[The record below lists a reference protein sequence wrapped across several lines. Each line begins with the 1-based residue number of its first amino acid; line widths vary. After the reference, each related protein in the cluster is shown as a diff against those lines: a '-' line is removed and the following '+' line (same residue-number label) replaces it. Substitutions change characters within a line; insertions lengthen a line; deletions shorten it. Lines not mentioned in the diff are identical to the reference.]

1 MTVNEY
7 AQFVKRIGI
16 VGIANIL
23 ISLSGL
29 IFIPIITKNFSTSDY
44 GVWAQVNTLVALVP
58 NVVNLGL
65 PYTMVRFLAAEKD
78 KSLIR
83 QSFYSM
89 MVLVLAS
96 TLIMVSL
103 FVIFSN
109 QIANALFDGN
119 IQIMAIVIVI
129 SFLACL
135 NLMFLSYFRTFQKIA
150 YYSTFL
156 VLQTYI
162 GVGVSIVLTL
172 MNYPIETVVLG
183 LLTGYLFVFIIMMV
197 LIVKELGFTT
207 KFKDLK
213 EELKFAIPTI
223 PNNVSSW
230 VVDSSDKFVIG
241 IFLGSAAVGC
251 YSPGYALGSILL
263 MFLTPF
269 AVLLPAVLPEY
280 FESGD
285 MDKVNTFLTYSLKY
299 YLLLTIPA
307 AVGMSLLSKPLLYIL
322 TTDIIANQGYMITPL
337 VALGAI
343 FMGIYGIVNNI
354 IILEKKTTILGY
366 IWISVAILNIA
377 FNIVAVPYLGI
388 YGAGIVTLICYF
400 FAFAVT
406 TFYSKKYAK
415 LPFDYKSI
423 GKIIIATAVMGVFV
437 RWMNPSGIINILIVI
452 LCSVVIYFVVLLL
465 LKGIN
470 KKEINL
476 IKEMI

>member
-1 MTVNEY
+1 MDEY
-7 AQFVKRIGI
+7 VQFIKRIGI

-29 IFIPIITKNFSTSDY
+29 IFIPIITKNFSTADY

-58 NVVNLGL
+58 NIVNLGL

-78 KSLIR
+78 KEIIK

-89 MVLVLAS
+89 MLLVLCS
-96 TLIMVSL
+96 TMIMILIFS
-103 FVIFSN
+103 IFSN

-119 IQIMAIVIVI
+119 MQIMAIVTAI
-129 SFLACL
+129 SFFACI
-135 NLMFLSYFRTFQKIA
+135 NLMLLSYFRTFQKISF
-150 YYSTFL
+150 YSAFL

-162 GVGVSIVLTL
+162 GVGLCIVLTL
-172 MNYPIETVVLG
+172 MNYPLEVVVLG
-183 LLTGYLFVFIIMMV
+183 LLSGYLLVFIAMAI
-197 LIVKELGFTT
+197 LIIRELGFTT
-207 KFKDLK
+207 KFKSLSD
-213 EELKFAIPTI
+213 ELKFAIPTI

-241 IFLGSAAVGC
+241 IVIGSAAVGC

-280 FESGD
+280 FEKGD
-285 MDKVNTFLTYSLKY
+285 MGKVNTFLTYSMKY
-299 YLLLTIPA
+299 FLLITIPA
-307 AVGMSLLSKPLLYIL
+307 AVGMSLLSKPLLYVL
-322 TTDIIANQGYMITPL
+322 TTEIIANQGYMITPL

-366 IWISVAILNIA
+366 IWISVAILNIIL
-377 FNIVAVPYLGI
+377 NIIAVPYIGI
-388 YGAGIVTLICYF
+388 YGAGISTFVCYF

-406 TFYSKKYAK
+406 LIYSKKYAD
-415 LPFDYKSI
+415 LPFDLKSLV
-423 GKIIIATAVMGVFV
+423 KILIASTIMGIFV
-437 RWMNPSGIINILIVI
+437 KLANPNGIINILIVI
-452 LCSVVIYFVVLLL
+452 VIAVIIYFAALLL
-465 LKGIN
+465 LKGID

-476 IKEMI
+476 VKSMI

>member
-1 MTVNEY
+1 MDEY
-7 AQFVKRIGI
+7 IQFIKRIGI
-16 VGIANIL
+16 IGIANIL

-44 GVWAQVNTLVALVP
+44 GVWAQVNTLIALVP
-58 NVVNLGL
+58 NIVNLGL
-65 PYTMVRFLAAEKD
+65 PYTMVRFLAAQKD
-78 KSLIR
+78 TEIIKR
-83 QSFYSM
+83 SFYSM
-89 MVLVLAS
+89 MALVLLS
-96 TLIMVSL
+96 TLIMIAVFL
-103 FVIFSN
+103 IFSS

-119 IQIMAIVIVI
+119 MQIMMIVTVI

-135 NLMFLSYFRTFQKIA
+135 NLMLLSYFRTFQQIMF
-150 YYSTFL
+150 YSIFL

-172 MNYPIETVVLG
+172 MNYSIEYVVLG
-183 LLTGYLFVFIIMMV
+183 LLSGYLITFVVMAF
-197 LIVKELGFTT
+197 LIVRQLGFTLH
-207 KFKDLK
+207 FKSLK
-213 EELKFAIPTI
+213 DELKFAIPTV

-241 IFLGSAAVGC
+241 IFIGSAAVGC

-280 FESGD
+280 FEAGD
-285 MDKVNTFLTYSLKY
+285 MDKVNTFLTYSMKY
-299 YLLLTIPA
+299 YLLITVPA

-322 TTDIIANQGYMITPL
+322 TTTVIADNGFMITPL

-366 IWISVAILNIA
+366 IWIGVAILNIVL
-377 FNIVAVPYLGI
+377 NIIAVPYLGI
-388 YGAGIVTLICYF
+388 YGAGLATLVCYF
-400 FAFAVT
+400 FAFLVT
-406 TFYSKKYAK
+406 MIFSSKFTK

-423 GKIIIATAVMGVFV
+423 VKIIISSLIMGIFV
-437 RWMNPSGIINILIVI
+437 HFSNPSGIINILIVI
-452 LCSVVIYFVVLLL
+452 LISVVIYFVLLFI
-465 LKGIN
+465 LKGID
-470 KKEINL
+470 KKEIDL
-476 IKEMI
+476 IKSMI

>member
-1 MTVNEY
+1 MDEY
-7 AQFVKRIGI
+7 IQFIKRIGI

-44 GVWAQVNTLVALVP
+44 GVWAQVNTLIALVP
-58 NVVNLGL
+58 NIVNLGL

-78 KSLIR
+78 KTIIKE
-83 QSFYSM
+83 SFYSM
-89 MVLVLAS
+89 MALVLAS
-96 TLIMVSL
+96 TLIMV
-103 FVIFSN
+103 FVFLIFFT

-119 IQIMAIVIVI
+119 MQIMMIVTVI

-135 NLMFLSYFRTFQKIA
+135 NLMFLSYFRTFQQIA

-162 GVGVSIVLTL
+162 GVGVSIALTL
-172 MNYPIETVVLG
+172 MGYPIEFVVLG
-183 LLTGYLFVFIIMMV
+183 LLTGYLAVFIVMLI
-197 LIVKELGFTT
+197 LIVKELGFTF
-207 KFKDLK
+207 KFKSLW

-241 IFLGSAAVGC
+241 VALGSAAVGC

-269 AVLLPAVLPEY
+269 AVLLPAVLPQYYEA
-280 FESGD
+280 GD
-285 MDKVNTFLTYSLKY
+285 MTKVNTFLTYSMKY
-299 YLLLTIPA
+299 YLLLTVPA
-307 AVGMSLLSKPLLYIL
+307 AVGMTLLSKPLLYVL
-322 TTDIIANQGYMITPL
+322 TTEVIADSGFMITPL

-354 IILEKKTTILGY
+354 IILEKKTKILGY
-366 IWISVAILNIA
+366 IWISVAVLNIILNI
-377 FNIVAVPYLGI
+377 ISVPYLGI
-388 YGAGIVTLICYF
+388 YGAGLATLICYF
-400 FAFAVT
+400 FAFSVT
-406 TFYSKKYAK
+406 LIYSNKYAK

-423 GKIIIATAVMGVFV
+423 FKIIIASLIMGVFV
-437 RWMNPSGIINILIVI
+437 KFVNPSGIINILIVI
-452 LCSVVIYFVVLLL
+452 LIAVLIYFVVLFI

-470 KKEINL
+470 KKEIDL
-476 IKEMI
+476 IKSMI

>member
-1 MTVNEY
+1 MDEY
-7 AQFVKRIGI
+7 IQFIKRIGI

-58 NVVNLGL
+58 NIVNLGL

-78 KSLIR
+78 KEIIR

-89 MVLVLAS
+89 MALVLAS
-96 TLIMVSL
+96 TIVMIVV
-103 FVIFSN
+103 FIVFST
-109 QIANALFDGN
+109 QIANALFDGSM
-119 IQIMAIVIVI
+119 QIMWIVTGIAFFSCI
-129 SFLACL
+129 
-135 NLMFLSYFRTFQKIA
+135 NLMLLSYFRTFQQIA
-150 YYSTFL
+150 YYSIFL

-172 MNYPIETVVLG
+172 LKYPIKVVVLG
-183 LLTGYLFVFIIMMV
+183 LLSGYIIVFIVMAL
-197 LIVKELGFTT
+197 LILKQLGFTL
-207 KFKDLK
+207 KFKSLT
-213 EELKFAIPTI
+213 EELKFAIPTV

-241 IFLGSAAVGC
+241 ICLGSAAVGC

-285 MDKVNTFLTYSLKY
+285 MDKVDTFLTYSMKY
-299 YLLLTIPA
+299 YLLITVPA

-322 TTDIIANQGYMITPL
+322 TTTIIADSGYMITPL

-354 IILEKKTTILGY
+354 IILEKKTSILGY
-366 IWISVAILNIA
+366 IWITVAVLNIVL
-377 FNIVAVPYLGI
+377 NIFAVPYLGI
-388 YGAGIVTLICYF
+388 YGAGLATLVCYF
-400 FAFAVT
+400 FAFLVT
-406 TFYSKKYAK
+406 MFYSSKFAR
-415 LPFDYKSI
+415 LPFDVKSI
-423 GKIIIATAVMGVFV
+423 IKILISSAIMGVFV
-437 RWMNPSGIINILIVI
+437 YIINPQGIINILIVI
-452 LCSVVIYFVVLLL
+452 LISVLIYFVVLFL
-465 LKGIN
+465 LKGID

-476 IKEMI
+476 IKSMI

>member
-241 IFLGSAAVGC
+241 IFLGSTAVGC

>member
-1 MTVNEY
+1 MDEY
-7 AQFVKRIGI
+7 IQFIKRIGI

-44 GVWAQVNTLVALVP
+44 GVWAQVNTLIALVP
-58 NVVNLGL
+58 NIVNLGL
-65 PYTMVRFLAAEKD
+65 PYTMVRFLAAQKD
-78 KSLIR
+78 KKIIQ

-89 MVLVLAS
+89 MALVLAS
-96 TLIMVSL
+96 TIVMVVVFL
-103 FVIFSN
+103 VFST
-109 QIANALFDGN
+109 QIANALFDGSL
-119 IQIMAIVIVI
+119 QIMLIVTVI

-135 NLMFLSYFRTFQKIA
+135 NLMLLSYFRTFQQIA
-150 YYSTFL
+150 YYSLFL

-172 MNYPIETVVLG
+172 LNHPIEIVVLG
-183 LLTGYLFVFIIMMV
+183 LLSGYLIVFIAMV
-197 LIVKELGFTT
+197 FLIIRQLGFTVR
-207 KFKDLK
+207 FKNLK

-241 IFLGSAAVGC
+241 IFLGTAAVGC

-285 MDKVNTFLTYSLKY
+285 TEKVDTFLTYSLKY
-299 YLLLTIPA
+299 YLLITIPA

-322 TTDIIANQGYMITPL
+322 TTTVIADGGYMITPL

-354 IILEKKTTILGY
+354 IILEKKTSILGY
-366 IWISVAILNIA
+366 IWISVAILNIVL
-377 FNIVAVPYLGI
+377 NIFAVPYLGI
-388 YGAGIVTLICYF
+388 YGAGIATLICYF
-400 FAFAVT
+400 MAFLVT
-406 TFYSKKYAK
+406 MFYSSKFMK
-415 LPFDYKSI
+415 LPFDVKSI
-423 GKIIIATAVMGVFV
+423 LKIIIASIIMGIFV
-437 RWMNPSGIINILIVI
+437 NIANPYGIVNILIVI
-452 LCSVVIYFVVLLL
+452 VIAVLIYFVVLFLL
-465 LKGIN
+465 RGIDR
-470 KKEINL
+470 KEINL
-476 IKEMI
+476 IKSMI

>member
-1 MTVNEY
+1 MDEY
-7 AQFVKRIGI
+7 IQFIKRIGI

-44 GVWAQVNTLVALVP
+44 GVWAQVNTLIALVP
-58 NVVNLGL
+58 NIVNLGL
-65 PYTMVRFLAAEKD
+65 PYTMVRFLAAQKD
-78 KSLIR
+78 KKIIQ

-89 MVLVLAS
+89 MALVLAS
-96 TLIMVSL
+96 TIVMVVVFL
-103 FVIFSN
+103 VFST
-109 QIANALFDGN
+109 QIANALFDGSL
-119 IQIMAIVIVI
+119 QIMLIVTVI

-135 NLMFLSYFRTFQKIA
+135 NLMLLSYFRTFQQIA
-150 YYSTFL
+150 YYSLFL

-172 MNYPIETVVLG
+172 LNHPIEIVVLG
-183 LLTGYLFVFIIMMV
+183 LLSGYLIVFIAMV
-197 LIVKELGFTT
+197 FLIIRQLGFTVR
-207 KFKDLK
+207 FKNLK

-241 IFLGSAAVGC
+241 IFLGTAAVGC

-285 MDKVNTFLTYSLKY
+285 TEKVNTFLTYSLKY
-299 YLLLTIPA
+299 YLLITIPA

-322 TTDIIANQGYMITPL
+322 TTTVIADSGYMITPL

-354 IILEKKTTILGY
+354 IILEKKTSILGY
-366 IWISVAILNIA
+366 IWISVAILNIVL
-377 FNIVAVPYLGI
+377 NIFAVPYLGI
-388 YGAGIVTLICYF
+388 YGAGIATLICYF
-400 FAFAVT
+400 MAFLVT
-406 TFYSKKYAK
+406 MFYSSKFMK
-415 LPFDYKSI
+415 LPFDVKSI
-423 GKIIIATAVMGVFV
+423 LKIIIASIIMGIFV
-437 RWMNPSGIINILIVI
+437 NIANPYGIVNILIVI
-452 LCSVVIYFVVLLL
+452 VIAVLIYFVVLFLL
-465 LKGIN
+465 RGIDR
-470 KKEINL
+470 KEINL
-476 IKEMI
+476 IKSMI

>member
-1 MTVNEY
+1 MNEY
-7 AQFVKRIGI
+7 VQFIKRIGI

-29 IFIPIITKNFSTSDY
+29 IFIPIITKNFSTADY

-58 NVVNLGL
+58 NIVNLGL

-78 KSLIR
+78 KQVIK

-89 MVLVLAS
+89 MLLVLAS
-96 TLIMVSL
+96 TVIMIMVFL
-103 FVIFSN
+103 IFSQ
-109 QIANALFDGN
+109 QIANALFDGSM
-119 IQIMAIVIVI
+119 QIMLIVTVI

-135 NLMFLSYFRTFQKIA
+135 NLMLLSYFRTFQKIA
-150 YYSTFL
+150 YYSAFL

-172 MNYPIETVVLG
+172 MKYSIEVVVLG
-183 LLTGYLFVFIIMMV
+183 LLTGYLFVFVAMAILIIR
-197 LIVKELGFTT
+197 ELGFTT
-207 KFKDLK
+207 KLKSLK
-213 EELKFAIPTI
+213 EELKFAIPTV

-280 FESGD
+280 FEKGD
-285 MDKVNTFLTYSLKY
+285 MDKVNTFLTYSMKY

-322 TTDIIANQGYMITPL
+322 TTEIIANQGYMITPL
-337 VALGAI
+337 VALGAV

-366 IWISVAILNIA
+366 IWISVAVLNIV

-406 TFYSKKYAK
+406 LVYSKKYAS
-415 LPFDYKSI
+415 LPFDYRAI
-423 GKIIIATAVMGVFV
+423 LKILIASLIMGIFV
-437 RWMNPSGIINILIVI
+437 KIANPIGIINILIVI
-452 LCSVVIYFVVLLL
+452 AAAVVIYFVVLIL
-465 LKGIN
+465 LKGID

-476 IKEMI
+476 IKGMI

>member
-1 MTVNEY
+1 MDEY
-7 AQFVKRIGI
+7 IQFIKRIGV

-29 IFIPIITKNFSTSDY
+29 IFIPIITKNFSTANY
-44 GVWAQVNTLVALVP
+44 GVWAQVNTVIALVP

-78 KSLIR
+78 KSIIK

-89 MVLVLAS
+89 MLLVLAS
-96 TLIMVSL
+96 TLVMVAV
-103 FVIFSN
+103 FIVFSS
-109 QIANALFDGN
+109 QIANALFDGSM
-119 IQIMAIVIVI
+119 QIMAIVTVI

-135 NLMFLSYFRTFQKIA
+135 NLMLLSYFRTFQRIA
-150 YYSTFL
+150 YYSGFL

-172 MNYPIETVVLG
+172 MHYPIEIVVLG
-183 LLTGYLFVFIIMMV
+183 LLTGYLLTFIAMAF
-197 LIVKELGFTT
+197 LIVRELGFTT
-207 KFKDLK
+207 KLK
-213 EELKFAIPTI
+213 SLRDELKFAIPTV

-280 FESGD
+280 FEAGD
-285 MDKVNTFLTYSLKY
+285 MEKVDTFLSYSMKY
-299 YLLLTIPA
+299 YLLITIPA

-322 TTDIIANQGYMITPL
+322 TTDIIANQVFMVTPL

-343 FMGIYGIVNNI
+343 FMGIYGISNNI

-366 IWISVAILNIA
+366 IWISVAILNIVL
-377 FNIVAVPYLGI
+377 NIFAVPYLGI
-388 YGAGIVTLICYF
+388 FGAGLATLVCYF

-406 TFYSKKYAK
+406 LVYSRKYAR

-423 GKIIIATAVMGVFV
+423 AKILIASAIMGVFV
-437 RWMNPSGIINILIVI
+437 KFANPYGIVNILIVI
-452 LCSVVIYFVVLLL
+452 VIAVVIYFVVLFL
-465 LKGIN
+465 LKGID

-476 IKEMI
+476 IKGMI

>member
-1 MTVNEY
+1 MDEY
-7 AQFVKRIGI
+7 IQFIQRIGI

-58 NVVNLGL
+58 NIVNLGL

-78 KSLIR
+78 KEIIR

-89 MVLVLAS
+89 MALVLAS
-96 TLIMVSL
+96 TIVMIVV
-103 FVIFSN
+103 FIVFST
-109 QIANALFDGN
+109 QIANALFDGSM
-119 IQIMAIVIVI
+119 QIMWIVTGIAFFSCI
-129 SFLACL
+129 
-135 NLMFLSYFRTFQKIA
+135 NLMLLSYFRTFQQIA
-150 YYSTFL
+150 YYSIFL

-172 MNYPIETVVLG
+172 LKYPIEVVVLG
-183 LLTGYLFVFIIMMV
+183 LLSGYLIVFIVMAL
-197 LIVKELGFTT
+197 LILKQLGFTL
-207 KFKDLK
+207 KFKSLT
-213 EELKFAIPTI
+213 EELKFAIPTV

-241 IFLGSAAVGC
+241 ICLGSAAVGC

-285 MDKVNTFLTYSLKY
+285 MDKVDTFLTYSMKY
-299 YLLLTIPA
+299 YLLITVPA

-322 TTDIIANQGYMITPL
+322 TTTIIADSGYMITPL

-354 IILEKKTTILGY
+354 IILEKKTSILGY
-366 IWISVAILNIA
+366 IWITVAVLNIVL
-377 FNIVAVPYLGI
+377 NIFAVPYLGI
-388 YGAGIVTLICYF
+388 YGAGLATLVCYF
-400 FAFAVT
+400 LAFLVT
-406 TFYSKKYAK
+406 MFYSSKFAR
-415 LPFDYKSI
+415 LPFDVKSI
-423 GKIIIATAVMGVFV
+423 IKILISSAIMGVFV
-437 RWMNPSGIINILIVI
+437 YITNPQGIINSLIVI
-452 LCSVVIYFVVLLL
+452 LISVLIYFVVLFL
-465 LKGIN
+465 LKGID

-476 IKEMI
+476 IKSMI

>member
-1 MTVNEY
+1 MDEY
-7 AQFVKRIGI
+7 IQFIKRIGV

-29 IFIPIITKNFSTSDY
+29 IFIPIITKNFSTANY
-44 GVWAQVNTLVALVP
+44 GVWAQVNTVIALVP

-78 KSLIR
+78 KSIIK

-89 MVLVLAS
+89 MLLVLAS
-96 TLIMVSL
+96 TLVMVVVFIVFAS
-103 FVIFSN
+103 
-109 QIANALFDGN
+109 QIANALFDGSM
-119 IQIMAIVIVI
+119 QIMAIVTVI

-135 NLMFLSYFRTFQKIA
+135 NLMLLSYFRTFQRIA
-150 YYSTFL
+150 YYSGFL

-172 MNYPIETVVLG
+172 MHYTIEVVVLG
-183 LLTGYLFVFIIMMV
+183 LLTGYLLTFIAMAF
-197 LIVKELGFTT
+197 LIIRELGFTT
-207 KFKDLK
+207 KLK
-213 EELKFAIPTI
+213 SLRDELKFAIPTV

-280 FESGD
+280 FEAGD
-285 MDKVNTFLTYSLKY
+285 MEKVNTFLSYSMKY
-299 YLLLTIPA
+299 YLLITVPA

-322 TTDIIANQGYMITPL
+322 TTEIIANQGFMVTPL

-343 FMGIYGIVNNI
+343 FMGIYGISNNI

-366 IWISVAILNIA
+366 IWISVAILNIV
-377 FNIVAVPYLGI
+377 FNIFSVPYFGI
-388 YGAGIVTLICYF
+388 FGAGLATLICYF

-406 TFYSKKYAK
+406 LIYSKRYAR

-423 GKIIIATAVMGVFV
+423 VKILIASAIMGVFV
-437 RWMNPSGIINILIVI
+437 KIANPYGIVNILIVI
-452 LCSVVIYFVVLLL
+452 AIAVVIYFVVLFL
-465 LKGIN
+465 LKGID
-470 KKEINL
+470 KKEIDL
-476 IKEMI
+476 IKGMI

>member
-1 MTVNEY
+1 MDEY
-7 AQFVKRIGI
+7 VQFIKRIGV

-58 NVVNLGL
+58 NIVNLGL

-78 KSLIR
+78 KNIIK

-89 MVLVLAS
+89 MALVLAS
-96 TLIMVSL
+96 TLIMILV
-103 FVIFSN
+103 FVVFSH
-109 QIANALFDGN
+109 QIADALFDGN
-119 IQIMAIVIVI
+119 MQIMLIVTVI

-135 NLMFLSYFRTFQKIA
+135 NLMLLSYFRTFQQIS
-150 YYSTFL
+150 YYSIFL

-162 GVGVSIVLTL
+162 GVGVSIILTL
-172 MNYPIETVVLG
+172 FNYPIEIVILG
-183 LLTGYLFVFIIMMV
+183 LLSGYLILFILMSF
-197 LIVKELGFTT
+197 LIIKQLGFTI
-207 KFKDLK
+207 KFKSLV
-213 EELKFAIPTI
+213 EELKFAIPTV

-241 IFLGSAAVGC
+241 VIIGSAAVGC

-285 MDKVNTFLTYSLKY
+285 MEKVNTFLTYSMKY
-299 YLLLTIPA
+299 YLLFTIPA
-307 AVGMSLLSKPLLYIL
+307 AIGMSLLSKSLLYIL
-322 TTDIIANQGYMITPL
+322 TTQVIADSGYMITPL

-354 IILEKKTTILGY
+354 IILEKKTSILGY
-366 IWISVAILNIA
+366 IWISVAILNIIL
-377 FNIVAVPYLGI
+377 NILLVPYMGI
-388 YGAGIVTLICYF
+388 YGAGLATLICYL
-400 FAFAVT
+400 FAFLVT
-406 TFYSKKYAK
+406 LYYSSKFIK
-415 LPFDYKSI
+415 LPFDVKSI
-423 GKIIIATAVMGVFV
+423 IKIIISSIIMGIFLNI
-437 RWMNPSGIINILIVI
+437 MNPQGIINIILVI
-452 LCSVVIYFVVLLL
+452 LVSIAIYFIVLFL

-476 IKEMI
+476 IKSMI

>member
-1 MTVNEY
+1 MNEY
-7 AQFVKRIGI
+7 VQFIKRIGI

-44 GVWAQVNTLVALVP
+44 GVWAQVNTLIALVP
-58 NVVNLGL
+58 NIVNLGL

-78 KSLIR
+78 KSLIK

-89 MVLVLAS
+89 MALVLAS
-96 TLIMVSL
+96 TLIMVVVFL
-103 FVIFSN
+103 IFSS

-119 IQIMAIVIVI
+119 MQIMTIVTVI

-135 NLMFLSYFRTFQKIA
+135 NLMFLSYFRTFQQIA

-162 GVGVSIVLTL
+162 GVGVSIALTL
-172 MNYPIETVVLG
+172 MEYPIEIVVLG
-183 LLTGYLFVFIIMMV
+183 LLTGYLAVFIVMLI
-197 LIVKELGFTT
+197 LIVRQLGFTF
-207 KFKDLK
+207 KFKSLK
-213 EELKFAIPTI
+213 EELQFAIPTI

-241 IFLGSAAVGC
+241 VALGSAAVGC

-280 FESGD
+280 YEAGN
-285 MDKVNTFLTYSLKY
+285 MDKVNTFLTYSMKY
-299 YLLLTIPA
+299 YLLITIPA

-322 TTDIIANQGYMITPL
+322 TTTVIADSGFMITPL

-354 IILEKKTTILGY
+354 IILEKRTKILGY
-366 IWISVAILNIA
+366 IWIGVAILNIIL
-377 FNIVAVPYLGI
+377 NIISVPYLGI
-388 YGAGIVTLICYF
+388 YGAGLATLVCYF

-406 TFYSKKYAK
+406 LIYSNKSAT

-423 GKIIIATAVMGVFV
+423 LKIIIASLIMGVFV
-437 RWMNPSGIINILIVI
+437 KFTNPNGIINILIVI
-452 LCSVVIYFVVLLL
+452 FIAVLIYFVVLFA
-465 LKGIN
+465 LKTVDR
-470 KKEINL
+470 KEIEL
-476 IKEMI
+476 IKGMI

>member
-1 MTVNEY
+1 MDEY
-7 AQFVKRIGI
+7 IQFIKRIGI

-29 IFIPIITKNFSTSDY
+29 IFIPIITKSFSTSDY
-44 GVWAQVNTLVALVP
+44 GVWAQVNTLIALVP

-78 KSLIR
+78 KNVIK

-89 MVLVLAS
+89 MALVLAS
-96 TLIMVSL
+96 TLIMIAVFL
-103 FVIFSN
+103 IFST

-119 IQIMAIVIVI
+119 MQIMYIVTVI
-129 SFLACL
+129 SFLACI
-135 NLMFLSYFRTFQKIA
+135 NLMLLSYFRTFQKIA
-150 YYSTFL
+150 YYSAFL

-172 MNYPIETVVLG
+172 MNYPIEVVVLG
-183 LLTGYLFVFIIMMV
+183 LLSGYLFVFVAMAI
-197 LIVKELGFTT
+197 LIVKELGIAT
-207 KFKDLK
+207 KFKSLK
-213 EELKFAIPTI
+213 DELKFAIPTV

-280 FESGD
+280 FEAGD
-285 MDKVNTFLTYSLKY
+285 MDKVDTFLSYSMKY
-299 YLLLTIPA
+299 YLLITVPA

-322 TTDIIANQGYMITPL
+322 TTTVIADNGFMITPL

-354 IILEKKTTILGY
+354 IILEKKTSILGY
-366 IWISVAILNIA
+366 IWISVAILNIVL
-377 FNIVAVPYLGI
+377 NIFAVPYLGI
-388 YGAGIVTLICYF
+388 YGAGLATLICYF

-406 TFYSKKYAK
+406 LIYSKRYAR

-423 GKIIIATAVMGVFV
+423 AKILVASIIMGIFV
-437 RWMNPSGIINILIVI
+437 SFANPTGIISILIVI
-452 LCSVVIYFVVLLL
+452 AVAVVIYFIILIL

-470 KKEINL
+470 KKEVDL
-476 IKEMI
+476 IKSMI

>member
-1 MTVNEY
+1 MDEY
-7 AQFVKRIGI
+7 VQFIKRIGI

-44 GVWAQVNTLVALVP
+44 GVWAQVNTLIALVP

-78 KSLIR
+78 KNMIR

-89 MVLVLAS
+89 MALVLAS
-96 TLIMVSL
+96 TLVMVAIFL
-103 FVIFSN
+103 IFSY
-109 QIANALFDGN
+109 QIANALFDGSM
-119 IQIMAIVIVI
+119 QIMLIVTVI

-135 NLMFLSYFRTFQKIA
+135 NLMLLSYFRTFQQIS
-150 YYSTFL
+150 YYSAFL
-156 VLQTYI
+156 VAQTYI
-162 GVGVSIVLTL
+162 GVGLSIILTL
-172 MNYPIETVVLG
+172 MKYPIEIVVLG
-183 LLTGYLFVFIIMMV
+183 LLSGYLIVFIAMAM
-197 LIVKELGFTT
+197 LIIRQLGFTA
-207 KFKDLK
+207 KLKSLK
-213 EELKFAIPTI
+213 EELKFAIPTV

-280 FESGD
+280 FETGD
-285 MDKVNTFLTYSLKY
+285 MDKVNTFLIYSMKY
-299 YLLLTIPA
+299 YLLITIPA

-322 TTDIIANQGYMITPL
+322 TTTVIADNGYMITPL

-366 IWISVAILNIA
+366 IWISVAILNIVL
-377 FNIVAVPYLGI
+377 NIFAVPILGI
-388 YGAGIVTLICYF
+388 YGAGLATLVCYF

-406 TFYSKKYAK
+406 LIYSKKYAR
-415 LPFDYKSI
+415 LPFDFKSI
-423 GKIIIATAVMGVFV
+423 AKILISSIIMGIFV
-437 RWMNPSGIINILIVI
+437 SFANPSGIINILIVI
-452 LCSVVIYFVVLLL
+452 AVAIVIYFAVLFV

-470 KKEINL
+470 KKEIDL
-476 IKEMI
+476 IKSMI

>member
-1 MTVNEY
+1 MDEY
-7 AQFVKRIGI
+7 IQFIKRIGI

-29 IFIPIITKNFSTSDY
+29 IFIPIITKSFSTSDY
-44 GVWAQVNTLVALVP
+44 GVWAQVNTLIALVP

-78 KSLIR
+78 KNVIK

-89 MVLVLAS
+89 MALVLAS
-96 TLIMVSL
+96 TLIMIAVFL
-103 FVIFSN
+103 IFST

-119 IQIMAIVIVI
+119 MQIMYIVTVI
-129 SFLACL
+129 SFLACI
-135 NLMFLSYFRTFQKIA
+135 NLMLLSYFRTFQKIA
-150 YYSTFL
+150 YYSAFL

-172 MNYPIETVVLG
+172 MNYPIEVVVLG
-183 LLTGYLFVFIIMMV
+183 LLSGYLFVFVAMAI
-197 LIVKELGFTT
+197 LIVKELGIAT
-207 KFKDLK
+207 KFKSLK
-213 EELKFAIPTI
+213 DELKFAIPTV

-280 FESGD
+280 FEAGD
-285 MDKVNTFLTYSLKY
+285 MDKVDTFLSYSMKY
-299 YLLLTIPA
+299 YLLITVPV

-322 TTDIIANQGYMITPL
+322 TTTVIADNGFMITPL

-354 IILEKKTTILGY
+354 IILEKKTSILGY
-366 IWISVAILNIA
+366 IWISVAILNIVL
-377 FNIVAVPYLGI
+377 NIFAVPYLGI
-388 YGAGIVTLICYF
+388 YGAGLATLICYF

-406 TFYSKKYAK
+406 LIYSKRYAR

-423 GKIIIATAVMGVFV
+423 AKILVASIIMGIFV
-437 RWMNPSGIINILIVI
+437 SFANPTGIISILIVI
-452 LCSVVIYFVVLLL
+452 AVAVVIYFIILIL

-470 KKEINL
+470 KKEVDL
-476 IKEMI
+476 IKSMI

>member
-1 MTVNEY
+1 MDEY
-7 AQFVKRIGI
+7 IQFIKRIGV

-29 IFIPIITKNFSTSDY
+29 IFIPIITKNFSTANY
-44 GVWAQVNTLVALVP
+44 GVWAQVNTVIALVP

-78 KSLIR
+78 KSIIK

-89 MVLVLAS
+89 MLLVLAS
-96 TLIMVSL
+96 TLVMVAV
-103 FVIFSN
+103 FIVFSS
-109 QIANALFDGN
+109 QIANALFDGSM
-119 IQIMAIVIVI
+119 QIMAIVTVI

-135 NLMFLSYFRTFQKIA
+135 NLMLLSYFRTFQRIA
-150 YYSTFL
+150 YYSGFL

-162 GVGVSIVLTL
+162 VVGVSIVLTL
-172 MNYPIETVVLG
+172 MHYPIEIVVLG
-183 LLTGYLFVFIIMMV
+183 LLTGYLLTFIAMAF
-197 LIVKELGFTT
+197 LIVRELGFTT
-207 KFKDLK
+207 KLK
-213 EELKFAIPTI
+213 SLRDELKFAIPTV

-280 FESGD
+280 FEAGD
-285 MDKVNTFLTYSLKY
+285 MEKVDTFLSYSMKY
-299 YLLLTIPA
+299 YLLITIPA

-322 TTDIIANQGYMITPL
+322 TTDIIANQGFMVTPL

-343 FMGIYGIVNNI
+343 FMGIYGISNNI

-366 IWISVAILNIA
+366 IWISVAILNIVL
-377 FNIVAVPYLGI
+377 NIFAVPYLGI
-388 YGAGIVTLICYF
+388 FGAGLATLVCYF

-406 TFYSKKYAK
+406 LVYSRKYAR

-423 GKIIIATAVMGVFV
+423 AKILIASAIMGVFV
-437 RWMNPSGIINILIVI
+437 KFANPYGIVNILIVI
-452 LCSVVIYFVVLLL
+452 VIAVVIYFVVLFL
-465 LKGIN
+465 LKGID

-476 IKEMI
+476 IKGMI